1 MHPKN
6 RMEKAVALEAIADV
20 AEKMEKS
27 GASGVD
33 IAAFTSGARQKLAE
47 ERPDPEKYAK
57 AALSSYKWS
66 KSNA

>member
-6 RMEKAVALEAIADV
+6 RMEKAIALEAIADV
-20 AEKMEKS
+20 AEKMEQS
-27 GASGVD
+27 GASSVD
-33 IAAFTSGARQKLAE
+33 VAAFTTGAREKLAE

-57 AALSSYKWS
+57 AATSAAKWA

>member
-20 AEKMEKS
+20 AEKMEQS
-27 GASGVD
+27 GASGMD
-33 IAAFTSGARQKLAE
+33 IAAFTTGARQKLAE

-57 AALSSYKWS
+57 AALSSYKWAQ
-66 KSNA
+66 SNA